1 VANLH
6 RRRILGP
13 KSEGMELMSPIS
25 PACAVVST
33 MPFASPTL
41 GLVENLSRLFPTD
54 ATNGRGWFLPIF
66 RVGTVL
72 TKLLL
77 VKLNFVLQ

>member
-1 VANLH
+1 
-6 RRRILGP
+6 
-13 KSEGMELMSPIS
+13 MELMSPIS
-25 PACAVVST
+25 PAGAVVST
-33 MPFASPTL
+33 MPFASPAR
-41 GLVENLSRLFPTD
+41 GSVENLSRLLFPKD

-77 VKLNFVLQ
+77 LVKLNVVLK